1 MLDLGVRLQLLIGPT
16 IPIPAS
22 YDVVDA
28 LDSLEVRNNDRER
41 DGFQFN
47 FSLGRESAS
56 RDYLLLEDE
65 VLDPPNRVCI
75 VVIIRG
81 LPQVLIN
88 GIITRH
94 QVMPSNQAGQ
104 SRLVVTGEDTG
115 LLMDKE
121 EKSDVFRNM
130 PDSEIVNEI
139 LERYADLEGVV
150 TQTQDTPNE
159 NQHVVTQH
167 ESDLAF
173 IRRLARRNSFVF
185 YTEPTEVPGR
195 SKAYWGPKDQPG
207 SQVQSAL
214 NMNLGADTNIDQLSF
229 DYDALKPV
237 KPQITILDPLSGRA
251 IPVPVPDLL
260 GFSLSNQPAEPLR
273 TVKQRDTA
281 NLDMLQAS
289 LRANMA
295 VSEGA
300 DAVAG
305 QGEVDAVRY
314 GCALRS
320 RHCVGVRG
328 VGKTY
333 DGDYYIPQVTHR
345 IRRGEYKQSFSLS
358 REGRGATKERVIS

>member
-139 LERYADLEGVV
+139 LE
-150 TQTQDTPNE
+150 
-159 NQHVVTQH
+159 
-167 ESDLAF
+167 
-173 IRRLARRNSFVF
+173 
-185 YTEPTEVPGR
+185 
-195 SKAYWGPKDQPG
+195 
-207 SQVQSAL
+207 
-214 NMNLGADTNIDQLSF
+214 
-229 DYDALKPV
+229 
-237 KPQITILDPLSGRA
+237 
-251 IPVPVPDLL
+251 
-260 GFSLSNQPAEPLR
+260 
-273 TVKQRDTA
+273 
-281 NLDMLQAS
+281 
-289 LRANMA
+289 
-295 VSEGA
+295 
-300 DAVAG
+300 
-305 QGEVDAVRY
+305 
-314 GCALRS
+314 
-320 RHCVGVRG
+320 
-328 VGKTY
+328 
-333 DGDYYIPQVTHR
+333 
-345 IRRGEYKQSFSLS
+345 
-358 REGRGATKERVIS
+358 